1 LRGFLEGLIPE
12 GMSYTFGRI
21 GMTPYTTVLFLHLA
35 GAVGLFVGYGMEWVL
50 SALLRKATSGEQA
63 RAWLMAYRLSLPI
76 SGPALL
82 LLIFTG
88 GYLASKTAAGM
99 KAAWISATLVGIVV
113 ALGSGFGMIL
123 PRMKKIRA
131 ALQQSG
137 AGVLSVEAAALLR
150 APILGTLIRV
160 RAMIA
165 MGIVWLM
172 AVKPVGLGEAFGELG
187 VAVVVGLVFAG
198 PLWKASKA

>member
-1 LRGFLEGLIPE
+1 
-12 GMSYTFGRI
+12 
-21 GMTPYTTVLFLHLA
+21 MTPYTTVVFLHLV

-50 SALLRKATSGEQA
+50 SALWRKAGTVEQA
-63 RAWLMAYRLSLPI
+63 RAWLAAYRLSLPI

-82 LLIFTG
+82 LLILTG
-88 GYLASKTAAGM
+88 GYLASKTAEGM

-113 ALGSGFGMIL
+113 ALGIGFGMIL
-123 PRMKKIRA
+123 PRMKRIRA
-131 ALQQSG
+131 ALEKSG

-150 APILGTLIRV
+150 APVLGTLIRV

-172 AVKPVGLGEAFGELG
+172 AVKPGGLGEAFGELG
-187 VAVVVGLVFAG
+187 VAVVVGVLFAG
-198 PLWKASKA
+198 PLWRKG